1 VCALVYEYCRL
12 GSLEDALLC
21 RGAWLRKPMSGTQRF
36 EMLYQACIGLL
47 ELHSQDILHLDF
59 KPANVLLDGPLGA
72 DRDASAVSAR
82 IGDFG
87 MAKRMHQLTAAPDE
101 TANSTLPTR
110 TNRTQLW
117 VTEGY
122 ACPEY
127 VQTKRGSDR
136 TDVYAMGITIFR
148 TVTGKHPSGSGVETL
163 KTSIEKALRR
173 GSAKEIEKR
182 VAELCDPA
190 ARWCARA
197 SMRLLKLGLRCVAN
211 VPDERPG
218 IEEVR
223 MRMSVCARVVHMPM
237 CVHVVWM
244 CVRRACVCVCVC
256 VWCLCRHVAVW
267 ARAT

>member
-1 VCALVYEYCRL
+1 MGTEGVCALVCEYCRL

-163 KTSIEKALRR
+163 KTSIERALRH
-173 GSAKEIEKR
+173 GSAEEIEKR
-182 VAELCDPA
+182 VAGLRDPVA
-190 ARWCARA
+190 QWCARA
-197 SMRLLKLGLRCVAN
+197 SLRLLKLGLRCVAN
-211 VPDERPG
+211 VPDERPR

-223 MRMSVCARVVHMPM
+223 MRTSVCARVV
-237 CVHVVWM
+237 C
-244 CVRRACVCVCVC
+244 
-256 VWCLCRHVAVW
+256 
-267 ARAT
+267 